1 MIFFFLPGHSLI
13 AIDAFSSPSNL
24 DTIETVTVAH
34 TVCLPNL
41 RGLPSSRGSSTKQ
54 PFSVP
59 LVLFAGRD
67 TLPNT
72 QDLGGGCLP
81 PAGQEGC
88 RGRQCQCHK
97 WLVSTG
103 RTLKNKDSSIP
114 SGCLIS
120 TLADL
125 ILASFRLTLGFK
137 DLTLSAFVSSAE
149 AFLQWRAD
157 FSA

>member
-72 QDLGGGCLP
+72 QDLGGGGVCLQLGRRAAEGGSVSATSGWSP
-81 PAGQEGC
+81 QAG
-88 RGRQCQCHK
+88 H
-97 WLVSTG
+97 
-103 RTLKNKDSSIP
+103 
-114 SGCLIS
+114 
-120 TLADL
+120 
-125 ILASFRLTLGFK
+125 
-137 DLTLSAFVSSAE
+137 
-149 AFLQWRAD
+149 
-157 FSA
+157 

>member
-72 QDLGGGCLP
+72 QDLGGVSASSW
-81 PAGQEGC
+81 AGGLQREAVSVPQVAGL
-88 RGRQCQCHK
+88 RRQ
-97 WLVSTG
+97 
-103 RTLKNKDSSIP
+103 DI
-114 SGCLIS
+114 
-120 TLADL
+120 
-125 ILASFRLTLGFK
+125 
-137 DLTLSAFVSSAE
+137 E
-149 AFLQWRAD
+149 E
-157 FSA
+157 